1 MEIKKNISADLERRR
16 TGFFLLGLILSL
28 SVFFVAMEYTSWPD
42 NGADDESVL
51 DDMAQDI
58 ALLPAMDT
66 HDMISAVSA
75 PAAKAVTNKVEES
88 AEAADNSEKIAP
100 VTSKLVIGDG
110 EGVQK
115 DANVTEALPQI
126 TVSQDSDVLR
136 TVEQLPEFHGG
147 MVEFIKFLTR

>member
-58 ALLPAMDT
+58 ALMPAMDT

-88 AEAADNSEKIAP
+88 A
-100 VTSKLVIGDG
+100 
-110 EGVQK
+110 
-115 DANVTEALPQI
+115 
-126 TVSQDSDVLR
+126 
-136 TVEQLPEFHGG
+136 
-147 MVEFIKFLTR
+147 